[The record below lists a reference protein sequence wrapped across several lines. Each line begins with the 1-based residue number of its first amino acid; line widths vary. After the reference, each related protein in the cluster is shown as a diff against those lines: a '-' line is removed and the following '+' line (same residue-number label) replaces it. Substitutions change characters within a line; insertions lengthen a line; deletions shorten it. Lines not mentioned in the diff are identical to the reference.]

1 MLQLRPKWGGPSKVS
16 DPVWG
21 DQNETFARVRA
32 GPETDQGG
40 VPGREAA
47 RVRARPGDRA
57 EVGSAARA
65 FLPLDVGT
73 PAGGLGAVDSM
84 VRAGPGGGRTSPGG
98 GGLGPGGVRSW
109 LQAGGRP
116 GRRAGRQQGRVRGRR
131 RGQTGQCGRA
141 PAGLRRRRPRPA
153 NPLALQSPGPAPAY
167 QTPSGACPSNS
178 SLTLHWLGA
187 RLLPQTIKPA
197 PHRETR
203 QAPPLG
209 ARAGPSRCRSGNQPS
224 PLPGPP
230 RVRRLQCPETV
241 GTPGPP
247 SCGPGSGK
255 VGAAGVKVRPPP
267 GGVEI
272 TSRFDYFLA
281 RLTWAS
287 RVTPEPVSASP
298 PPGAAERKGPRLPQT
313 LRRCLLTIHSGRTSP
328 LSCSHVEP
336 GGFQEPLTNLAL
348 GPGH

>member
-109 LQAGGRP
+109 LQADGPGGEQGGYRDVPAAGGGARLGSAAGPQPDCADVGPAPRTHWPSSLRARPLPIKRRP
-116 GRRAGRQQGRVRGRR
+116 GPARQTQASPSIGSGRGSSHRLSSPPL
-131 RGQTGQCGRA
+131 TGK
-141 PAGLRRRRPRPA
+141 PVRPRP
-153 NPLALQSPGPAPAY
+153 
-167 QTPSGACPSNS
+167 SG
-178 SLTLHWLGA
+178 LG
-187 RLLPQTIKPA
+187 RVLP
-197 PHRETR
+197 
-203 QAPPLG
+203 
-209 ARAGPSRCRSGNQPS
+209 
-224 PLPGPP
+224 
-230 RVRRLQCPETV
+230 
-241 GTPGPP
+241 
-247 SCGPGSGK
+247 
-255 VGAAGVKVRPPP
+255 AAGQ
-267 GGVEI
+267 E
-272 TSRFDYFLA
+272 
-281 RLTWAS
+281 
-287 RVTPEPVSASP
+287 
-298 PPGAAERKGPRLPQT
+298 
-313 LRRCLLTIHSGRTSP
+313 TSP
-328 LSCSHVEP
+328 AHSRARPGCAGCSAQKPWVPQARPAAARGAEKWVLRASKCARPLVGSRSHPALTTSWP
-336 GGFQEPLTNLAL
+336 G
-348 GPGH
+348 